1 LRNGEPLHV
10 VAYGSS
16 ITLQGYYLSQIV
28 NEFGGVNP
36 ASNVKLTIIGRDGWD
51 TVFAAFG
58 CAEALREPPDLL
70 FIEFSVNDHAPSIE
84 PFIGPA
90 LEGIIDQVRTAAP
103 DCEIAF
109 VYNMR
114 MLDIDVRAKQFSIGR
129 YEAVADA
136 NGIPS
141 LDLDAAFVEIV
152 TRGDARYRGA
162 AEDDDALTTD
172 GTHHTPA
179 AARLAGKPFARAL
192 LDIIAS
198 PEHRATVDGSVAEP
212 VPAFDGAAFS
222 RIIMA
227 RHGFTDPQYIE
238 NAMIRIP
245 SNQPAFVTESPFR
258 RARCLAPRDLIVAGN
273 WALGEVTKTVPSM
286 YHRPELLIAT
296 EPGATF
302 RFACGSFFCIM
313 GFTKGLVMHLTVRI
327 DGETFRPRA
336 CFIWDLDTQQSVWV
350 LAITHGLSDA
360 AHLVEVVAET
370 PMVGFTDVFV
380 FAPP

>member
-1 LRNGEPLHV
+1 VL
-10 VAYGSS
+10 
-16 ITLQGYYLSQIV
+16 
-28 NEFGGVNP
+28 GGVYP
-36 ASNVKLTIIGRDGWD
+36 ASNVKLTIVGRDGWD

-58 CAEALREPPDLL
+58 CADALREPPDLL
-70 FIEFSVNDHAPSIE
+70 FIEFAVNDHAPSIE

-90 LEGIIDQVRTAAP
+90 LEGIIHQVRAAAP
-103 DCEIAF
+103 TCEIAF

-114 MLDIDVRAKQFSIGR
+114 MLDIDVRANQFSIGR
-129 YEAVADA
+129 YEALADA

-141 LDLDAAFVEIV
+141 LDLEAAFVEIV
-152 TRGDARYRGA
+152 SRGDARYRGA
-162 AEDDDALTTD
+162 EDDDDALTTD
-172 GTHHTPA
+172 GTHHTRA
-179 AARLAGKPFARAL
+179 AARLAGKPFAQAL

-198 PEHRATVDGSVAEP
+198 PERPVTVDGSVPEP
-212 VPAFDGAAFS
+212 VPAFDGAAFC

-227 RHGFTDPQYIE
+227 RHMFTDPEYIE
-238 NAMIRIP
+238 NAVIRIEGER
-245 SNQPAFVTESPFR
+245 PAFVTESPFR

-273 WALGEVTKTVPSM
+273 WALGEVTKMVPSM

-302 RFACGSFFCIM
+302 RFACGSFACIM

-327 DGETFRPRA
+327 DGETYRPRA
-336 CFIWDLDTQQSVWV
+336 CFIWDRKGQQSVWV
-350 LAITHGLSDA
+350 LAILQGLSDA
-360 AHLVEVVAET
+360 EHIIEVVAET